1 MAAPVPATG
10 RKLGTGAKLGLGFI
24 GMVVVAAVYYFFFY
38 SDLSSAIATQTQRE
52 GQLKSDA
59 NAADAAFGAFMK
71 DSTELEKKKAKAR
84 DLNKVL
90 PESNEIA
97 TFLAAVNQQAE
108 VAGLKVKMVQPAEE
122 QLQPFYTRVP
132 VKIEVAGR
140 YHQLAKFFAGVGRL
154 DRIINVE
161 TIELSSPLT
170 GDNDQTTLTARC
182 LTTTFH
188 TNAPKP
194 AGAGSAAPGQPGA
207 PPPPPPQGAPK

>member
-1 MAAPVPATG
+1 MAPPAPPAG
-10 RKLGTGAKLGLGFI
+10 RKIGTAAKLGLGLT
-24 GMVVVAAVYYFFFY
+24 GMLVVAAVYFFFFY
-38 SDLSSAIATQTQRE
+38 SDLSSAIATQVERE
-52 GQLKSDA
+52 GQLKTDA

-108 VAGLKVKMVQPAEE
+108 VAGLKVKSVQPADE
-122 QLQPFYTRVP
+122 QVQPFYTRVP
-132 VKIEVAGR
+132 VKLEVAGR
-140 YHQLAKFFAGVGRL
+140 YHQLAKFFAGVGKL

-161 TIELSSPLT
+161 NIELSSPLA
-170 GDNDQTTLTARC
+170 GDNDQTILTARC

-194 AGAGSAAPGQPGA
+194 AASGSMAPPGQ

>member
-1 MAAPVPATG
+1 MAPPPAATG
-10 RKLGTGAKLGLGFI
+10 RKLGTGAKLGLGLI
-24 GMVVVAAVYYFFFY
+24 GMIAVAAVYYFFFY
-38 SDLSSAIATQTQRE
+38 SDLSSAIATQEERE

-59 NAADAAFGAFMK
+59 SAADAAFGAFMK

-108 VAGLKVKMVQPAEE
+108 VAGLKVKSVQPADE
-122 QLQPFYTRVP
+122 QVQPYFTRVP
-132 VKIEVAGR
+132 VKLEVAGR

-161 TIELSSPLT
+161 NIELTSPLA
-170 GDNDQTTLTARC
+170 GDNDQTSLTARC

-194 AGAGSAAPGQPGA
+194 AGSGSTATPGQPGA
-207 PPPPPPQGAPK
+207 PPPPPQGAPK

>member
-1 MAAPVPATG
+1 MAPPAAATG

-24 GMVVVAAVYYFFFY
+24 GMVVVAAVYFFFFY
-38 SDLSSAIATQTQRE
+38 SDLSSAIASQAERE
-52 GQLKSDA
+52 QQLKTDA

-108 VAGLKVKMVQPAEE
+108 VAGLKVKSVQPSDE
-122 QLQPFYTRVP
+122 QVQPYFTRVP
-132 VKIEVAGR
+132 VKLEVSGR

-161 TIELSSPLT
+161 NIELTAPLA

-207 PPPPPPQGAPK
+207 PPPPQGAPK

>member
-1 MAAPVPATG
+1 MAAPAGTPG
-10 RKLGTGAKLGLGFI
+10 RKIGTGAKLGLGFL
-24 GMVVVAAVYYFFFY
+24 GMVVVAAVYYFLFY
-38 SDLSSAIATQTQRE
+38 SDLSSAITAQQDE
-52 GQLKSDA
+52 EQKLKNDA
-59 NAADAAFGAFMK
+59 VTADAAYGAFMK

-108 VAGLKVKMVQPAEE
+108 VAGLKVKSVQPAEE
-122 QLQPFYTRVP
+122 QVQPYFTRVP
-132 VKIEVAGR
+132 VKLEVSGR

-161 TIELSSPLT
+161 NIDLTTPVT

-194 AGAGSAAPGQPGA
+194 VASGQPGQP
-207 PPPPPPQGAPK
+207 PPAPQGAPK